1 MINSY
6 KRLVEAGFIS
16 ALVRAG
22 GKTFKRVR
30 RGISRLRPEPNT
42 PPEDTPARPGAT
54 PDPDAPK
61 GQAHISNR
69 SDTQPQAWSQEKR
82 DFMRSLGSRR

>member
-6 KRLVEAGFIS
+6 KRLIEAS
-16 ALVRAG
+16 MLSKL
-22 GKTFKRVR
+22 GKTFKRVK
-30 RGISRLRPEPNT
+30 GAISRLRPEPNT

-69 SDTQPQAWSQEKR
+69 TDPPPPWSKEKR
-82 DFMRSLGSRR
+82 EFMRSFGRRR